1 MFAEYCSSYTMYS
14 TCTYQLLACLMLP
27 ADQGICPSDPGAVAK
42 LVFVNPLG
50 ISQGSFNH
58 AFVHSGL
65 SALSNTTLTISPQAG
80 SGSGF
85 GSSTQASSS
94 AAASS
99 SGSTSQTISSTSTSG
114 LPAGAS
120 TSSLLA
126 AVMGSAYS
134 STLVSNSP
142 LTIQLLPTSLLGS
155 AVMVRQGTPY
165 QACAP
170 GQEPSSTSPCEL
182 GVSASSARGGSL
194 TSSVLVCPPATCMS
208 PSVCPAS
215 AFALNGI
222 TACAVNTSAPVGTVA
237 TIRFVVYDSSTSPP
251 LSASISRSVVVVSE
265 CDLPLKSCNGVCV
278 EVACDTF
285 TLLEAKY
292 GPLVPQPPTF
302 TFGFQASSQ
311 SGSSAITVSGRRQS
325 LQVSPDSNSYPPPM
339 PPTHSNHQHRQL
351 LQAAGSSYGVAQ
363 TYVTYGL
370 LPQVSLAPCGQSFAS
385 CGVTAMDYLHNN
397 LSSSIGVL
405 DATPGCDQPDSGC
418 ITCSPSLLEATLCLP
433 GNYTFQYLVAD
444 SAGRNASHD
453 VYVQVELRVRYNIS
467 FSAAVSCDLLATSPG
482 NSSLAPASQPLV
494 STYYLPLLLGSDDYR
509 LRATT
514 LTSSVIS
521 QIPGISPAACQ
532 LDSTWD
538 VIVAC
543 VSHDT
548 ADSNSSCPCPVS
560 WVSVSPPGAIVAPPG
575 AFGPLV
581 SFSSSPC
588 SAESKPLDLQAI
600 DLAATL
606 TMLSSM
612 RIKAVSELNMLSLMA
627 ELTRLSDLYD
637 ARDAETTAAWDQLMV
652 DDQAYISQSLANI
665 TGQLALA
672 VLGSKLSDLY
682 QGSLSLKKTVT
693 AVNASDQ
700 NAELSALVEA
710 RGTTFSF
717 VLSKFS
723 GATEQQQGRRA
734 LAASTTQQ
742 PSSVVSRKRIIGTR
756 NNVVLGG
763 LMMHQTR
770 LSQLDQA
777 AGSTWTLRRCAG
789 RFVPLDPLCGYILS
803 TEAQREVAAL
813 AAESAGHAGP
823 EPVGT
828 DPVMVNTSSLYR
840 ANIAAYPQDWYNTST
855 GALQMSPVG
864 APYGFFYEPLEGYSE
879 GYPLLVE
886 INVSEERVSQLWAF
900 IQQGHYLY
908 SAYTQQLVVRV
919 AAFNVGMRA
928 LALWKGTFSW
938 SMAGG
943 IDATFGL
950 QVLPYRDYTA
960 TGLQQP
966 GQLSSLALDLSLL
979 ALVLLYCTQ
988 TGVDLV
994 LSIRASRKISQ
1005 GAEGD
1010 AGECACIHC
1019 HFTLGMPLHT
1029 RPLHEYPSSPH
1040 SYCCP

>member
-1 MFAEYCSSYTMYS
+1 MY
-14 TCTYQLLACLMLP
+14 LAPLALHLATDVHLVLRHTVCAVALR
-27 ADQGICPSDPGAVAK
+27 ADRGSCPSDPGTVPN
-42 LVFVNPLG
+42 LIFVDPLG
-50 ISQGSFNH
+50 IAQGSFSN
-58 AFVHSGL
+58 AFDYYGL
-65 SALSNTTLTISPQAG
+65 QALSNTTLTISPQSG

-85 GSSTQASSS
+85 GSQNPGSSVITMTTGSGNTQTVYSAST
-94 AAASS
+94 
-99 SGSTSQTISSTSTSG
+99 GG
-114 LPAGAS
+114 LPVGFS
-120 TSSLLA
+120 TSSLLVQ
-126 AVMGSAYS
+126 VMGSSYS
-134 STLVSNSP
+134 STLVGNNP
-142 LTIQLLPTSLLGS
+142 PTIHLLTTSLLGI

-165 QACAP
+165 QACSP
-170 GQEPSSTSPCEL
+170 GQEPTSTSPCEL
-182 GVSASSARGGSL
+182 GVSASTARGGSL

-222 TACAVNTSAPVGTVA
+222 TACAVNTSAPVGTVT
-237 TIRFVVYDSSTSPP
+237 TIKFVVYDSSASPP
-251 LSASISRSVVVVSE
+251 LSASISRSVVVASE

-278 EVACDTF
+278 EVACDTL
-285 TLLEAKY
+285 TLLEVKY

-311 SGSSAITVSGRRQS
+311 SGSSAISVPGRRQS
-325 LQVSPDSNSYPPPM
+325 LQVSTDSISYPPPM
-339 PPTHSNHQHRQL
+339 PPTSSNYQHRQL

-370 LPQVSLAPCGQSFAS
+370 LPEVSLAPCGQSFAS

-397 LSSSIGVL
+397 LSSSIVVL

-453 VYVQVELRVRYNIS
+453 IYVQVEQRVRYNIS

-482 NSSLAPASQPLV
+482 NSSLAPARQSLV
-494 STYYLPLLLGSDDYR
+494 SAHYLPLLLGSDDYR

-514 LTSSVIS
+514 LTSSLIS
-521 QIPGISPAACQ
+521 QIPGSSPAACQ

-543 VSHDT
+543 VSYNT
-548 ADSNSSCPCPVS
+548 VDSNSSCPCPVS
-560 WVSVSPPGAIVAPPG
+560 WVGVSPSGALVASPG

-606 TMLSSM
+606 AMLSSM
-612 RIKAVSELNMLSLMA
+612 KIKAASELSMLSLMA
-627 ELTRLSDLYD
+627 ELTSLSDLYD
-637 ARDAETTAAWDQLMV
+637 ARDAETSAAWDQLMV

-672 VLGSKLSDLY
+672 VLGSKLTDLY
-682 QGSLSLKKTVT
+682 QGSLSLKQAVT

-700 NAELSALVEA
+700 NAELSALVAA

-717 VLSKFS
+717 VVSKFS
-723 GATEQQQGRRA
+723 GATQQQQGRRA

-777 AGSTWTLRRCAG
+777 AGSTWTLTRCAG

-828 DPVMVNTSSLYR
+828 DPFMVNTSSLYQP
-840 ANIAAYPQDWYNTST
+840 NIAAYPQDWYNTST

-886 INVSEERVSQLWAF
+886 INVSEERVPQLWAF

-908 SAYTQQLVVRV
+908 SAYTRQLVVRV

-928 LALWKGTFSW
+928 LALWKATFSW

-966 GQLSSLALDLSLL
+966 GQLSSLALDLALL
-979 ALVLLYCTQ
+979 VLVLLYCAQ

-1005 GAEGD
+1005 GAEGGR
-1010 AGECACIHC
+1010 GESARA
-1019 HFTLGMPLHT
+1019 HT
-1029 RPLHEYPSSPH
+1029 VTWFIT
-1040 SYCCP
+1040 